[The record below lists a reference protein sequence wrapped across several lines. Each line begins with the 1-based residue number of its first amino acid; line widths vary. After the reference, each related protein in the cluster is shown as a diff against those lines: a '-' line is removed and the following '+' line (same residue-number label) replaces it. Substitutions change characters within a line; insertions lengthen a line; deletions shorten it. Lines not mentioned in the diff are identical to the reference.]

1 MTNFTVAAMKMS
13 PVVDSQNESTTGDT
27 PAEQPVKKTRRK
39 RVTVEDAPEFD
50 NTPTPAETTD

>member
-1 MTNFTVAAMKMS
+1 MTNFTVEAMKMS
-13 PVVDSQNESTTGDT
+13 PVAESHNDSATGDT
-27 PAEQPVKKTRRK
+27 PSEQPVKKTRRK